1 MHAATLPPIIR
12 SLFQKFG
19 MVHPPKFANYALA
32 PRAYPPMKTVIQQF
46 SPAYFALVMS
56 TGIISLAAHALKLP
70 WVAEGFFYLN
80 MGLYPLFVGLL
91 LLRLLLFPKEF
102 WRALTAHETGA
113 GFLTLVPATTLLGS
127 QFVQLRGNHW
137 LGSGLW
143 VGAAG
148 CWVLLLYAFLG
159 GISTGAKKP
168 TLEQGFSGRWLLL
181 VVATE
186 ALAVLGAKLLPA
198 SSLPAD
204 VGVFGV
210 LGLFLLGS
218 WLYLVLSTLLFYR
231 LAFVR
236 LVGEEVGA
244 AYWVSI
250 GAGAI
255 TVFAGASLAGAMQRT
270 PALADLRPFVKAYS
284 VLFWGVSTWWLPLM
298 CGLRL
303 WNHWTTRPAFVYS
316 PAYWTMVFPL
326 GMYTAATVQLAE
338 ALPLPALYFIPT
350 YFIYV
355 ALAAWLLTMGGM
367 LNHFLVPNKSVPAEP
382 DRA

>member
-1 MHAATLPPIIR
+1 
-12 SLFQKFG
+12 
-19 MVHPPKFANYALA
+19 
-32 PRAYPPMKTVIQQF
+32 MKSIIQQF

-56 TGIISLAAHALKLP
+56 TGIISLAAHALKMT
-70 WVAEGFFYLN
+70 WIAEGLFYLN
-80 MGLYPLFVGLL
+80 LGLYPLFVALL
-91 LLRLLLFPKEF
+91 LLRVLLFPQAF
-102 WRALTAHETGA
+102 WRALIAHETGA
-113 GFLTLVPATTLLGS
+113 GFLALVPATTLLGS
-127 QFVQLRGNHW
+127 QLVQLRGNHW
-137 LGSGLW
+137 LGSVLW
-143 VGAAG
+143 AGAGG
-148 CWVLLLYAFLG
+148 CWVLLLYTFLW

-186 ALAVLGAKLLPA
+186 ALAVLGARLLPV
-198 SSLPAD
+198 SCLPAD

-255 TVFAGASLAGAMQRT
+255 TVLAGASLVGAMEYT

-284 VLFWGVSTWWLPLM
+284 VLFWGVSTWWLPLVF
-298 CGLRL
+298 GLRL
-303 WNHWTTRPAFVYS
+303 WNHWTTRPAFAYG

-326 GMYTAATVQLAE
+326 GMYTAATGQLAE
-338 ALPLPALYFIPT
+338 ALPLPALKVIPT
-350 YFIYV
+350 YFIFI
-355 ALAAWLLTMGGM
+355 ALTAWLMTMGGM
-367 LNHFLVPNKSVPAEP
+367 LHYFLVSNKSVPPGQLVRE
-382 DRA
+382 

>member
-1 MHAATLPPIIR
+1 
-12 SLFQKFG
+12 
-19 MVHPPKFANYALA
+19 
-32 PRAYPPMKTVIQQF
+32 MKSIIQQF

-56 TGIISLAAHALKLP
+56 TGIISLAAHALKLT
-70 WVAEGFFYLN
+70 WVAEGLFYLN
-80 MGLYPLFVGLL
+80 LGLYPLFVGLL

-127 QFVQLRGNHW
+127 QLVQLRGNHW
-137 LGSGLW
+137 LGSVLW

-148 CWVLLLYAFLG
+148 CWGVLLYAFLW
-159 GISTGAKKP
+159 GISTGTNKP
-168 TLEQGFSGRWLLL
+168 TLEQGFNGRWLLL

-186 ALAVLGAKLLPA
+186 GLAVLGAKLLPT

-255 TVFAGASLAGAMQRT
+255 TVLAGASLAGAMQHT
-270 PALADLRPFVKAYS
+270 LTLADLRPFVKAYS
-284 VLFWGVSTWWLPLM
+284 VLFWGVSTWWLPLVF
-298 CGLRL
+298 GLRL
-303 WNHWTTRPAFVYS
+303 WNHWTTRPAFTYS
-316 PAYWTMVFPL
+316 PAYWTIVFPL
-326 GMYTAATVQLAE
+326 GMYTAATSQLAE
-338 ALPLPALYFIPT
+338 ALPLPVLDLIPT
-350 YFIYV
+350 YFIFI
-355 ALAAWLLTMGGM
+355 ALAAWLMTMAGM
-367 LNHFLVPNKSVPAEP
+367 LHHFLIFARSAPAIESRLP
-382 DRA
+382 

>member
-1 MHAATLPPIIR
+1 
-12 SLFQKFG
+12 
-19 MVHPPKFANYALA
+19 
-32 PRAYPPMKTVIQQF
+32 MKSVIQQF

-56 TGIISLAAHALKLP
+56 TGIISLAAHALHLT

-80 MGLYPLFVGLL
+80 LGLYPLFVALL
-91 LLRLLLFPKEF
+91 LLRILLFPKEF
-102 WRALTAHETGA
+102 WRVLTAHETGT

-127 QFVQLRGNHW
+127 QLVQLRGNHW
-137 LGSGLW
+137 LGSVLW
-143 VGAAG
+143 VSAAG
-148 CWVLLLYAFLG
+148 CWGLLLYAFLW

-210 LGLFLLGS
+210 LGLFLVGS
-218 WLYLVLSTLLFYR
+218 WLYVVLSTLLFYR

-255 TVFAGASLAGAMQRT
+255 TVLAGASLTGAMQHT

-284 VLFWGVSTWWLPLM
+284 VLFWGVSTWWLPLVF
-298 CGLRL
+298 GLRL

-326 GMYTAATVQLAE
+326 GMYTAATGQLAE
-338 ALPLPALYFIPT
+338 ALPLPALQLIPT
-350 YFIYV
+350 YFIFI
-355 ALAAWLLTMGGM
+355 ALAAWLMTMAGM
-367 LNHFLVPNKSVPAEP
+367 LHHFLAPAKPAPTPEP
-382 DRA
+382 ART